1 MITVSALYV
10 YPVKS
15 CRGVSLTEAAVADRG
30 FAHDREWMVV
40 DTDGRFVTQ
49 RVRPAL
55 ALVVAT
61 VDDDGL
67 RLTAPDMPE
76 LVVSHASPGS
86 SRPVTVW
93 RDTCLAESA
102 GVRAARWFSDYL
114 GDSFDLVRM
123 PDTTVRRVN
132 PGYAGEGDR
141 VGFADGF
148 PFLLLSE
155 GSLDELNRRL
165 DQPVPM
171 DRFRANIVVAGC
183 DPHAE
188 DTWSRLT
195 VGELVFRAVKPCA
208 RCVITTTDQLTGHRG
223 AEPLRTLAGY
233 RKVGNEVLFGQN
245 LVHEGR
251 GVVRVGDSCAVEPV
265 V

>member
-1 MITVSALYV
+1 MITVSGLYV

-15 CRGVSLTEAAVADRG
+15 CRGVSLDAAEVADRG

-40 DTDGRFVTQ
+40 DADGRFITQ
-49 RVRPAL
+49 RVRPSL
-55 ALVVAT
+55 ARVVAT

-67 RLTAPDMPE
+67 RLTAPGMPE
-76 LVVSHASPGS
+76 LVVSYASS
-86 SRPVTVW
+86 RASRPVTIW

-102 GVRAARWFSDYL
+102 GPSATRWFSDYL

-123 PDTTVRRVN
+123 PDTTVRRVD

-155 GSLDELNRRL
+155 GSLEELNRRL
-165 DQPVPM
+165 DRPMPM
-171 DRFRANIVVAGC
+171 DRFRVNIVVTGC
-183 DPHAE
+183 DPHVE

-195 VGELVFRAVKPCA
+195 VGELLFRVAKPCA
-208 RCVITTTDQLTGHRG
+208 RCTIITTDQLTGQRG
-223 AEPLRTLAGY
+223 PEPLRTLASY
-233 RKVGNEVLFGQN
+233 RKVGHEVLFGQN

-251 GVVRVGDSCAVEPV
+251 GVVRVGDVCDVEV
-265 V
+265 GG